1 MIRTPDVDGY
11 LGTLRPP
18 ADDLLREMEAFA
30 RDPRVPIADPETAAL
45 VAMLARVTGGP
56 VLEVG
61 LAIGYTALQVARAL
75 PEGGHV
81 VSLEYD
87 PRMAAA
93 ARGFLDRDPA
103 GARVAIVEGDA
114 RDTMPAQAGPF
125 GVVFI
130 DADKTGY
137 PEYLEL
143 ALPRLRADG
152 FIVLDNLLMDGA
164 AADGVGTE
172 HWSQRSVDAGRAVS
186 RRLRQDTALRFV
198 LLPVGDGVGL
208 VQRA

>member
-1 MIRTPDVDGY
+1 MIRTPVVDSY
-11 LGTLRPP
+11 LRTLRPP
-18 ADDLLREMEAFA
+18 ADELLRDMEAFA
-30 RDPRVPIADPETAAL
+30 RQPRVPIADPETATL

-61 LAIGYTALQVARAL
+61 LAIGYTALQAARAL
-75 PEGGHV
+75 PAGGRV
-81 VSLEYD
+81 VSLESD
-87 PRMAAA
+87 PGMVAA
-93 ARGFLDRDPA
+93 ARGFLSRDPA
-103 GARVAIVEGDA
+103 GARVEIVEGDA

-125 GVVFI
+125 GVVFV

-143 ALPRLRADG
+143 ALSRLRGDG
-152 FIVLDNLLMDGA
+152 FILLDNLLMDGA
-164 AADGVGTE
+164 AADGAGTG
-172 HWSQRSVDAGRAVS
+172 HWSQPSVDAGRAVS
-186 RRLRQDTALRFV
+186 RRLRRDPALRFV